1 MLKYPLKSEFKKRL
15 MVLFLSIFKKSFND
29 FLSARMILINLGPIL
44 LSLAFFGA
52 IFYYNGENI
61 VNYCQ
66 TLLPQSL
73 SDYAH
78 SQGFF
83 SGVFVWVFKALVY
96 FLIFWIAILLSLVIN
111 IFASIFYT
119 PLVVSYLHQKYYPH
133 VVLEEFGSILFSIKY
148 FLKSLLFMLV
158 FLALLTPFYFI
169 PFIGVFGV
177 FFSIIAHFLFFKN
190 TMSWD
195 IASAIFNYQSY
206 QNLLKQH
213 RLKHY
218 RFSFFCYLFSLIP
231 FFNFFATLLQT
242 LMLTHYFFILKEKE
256 C

>member
-1 MLKYPLKSEFKKRL
+1 

-29 FLSARMILINLGPIL
+29 FLSTRMLLINLGPIL

-66 TLLPQSL
+66 ALLPQSL
-73 SDYAH
+73 SDYSH

-83 SGVFVWVFKALVY
+83 AGVFVWVFKALVY

-148 FLKSLLFMLV
+148 FLKSLAFMLL
-158 FLALLTPFYFI
+158 FLAVLTPLYFI

-177 FFSIIAHFLFFKN
+177 FFSIIVHFLFFKN
-190 TMSWD
+190 TMSLD
-195 IASAIFNYQSY
+195 IASMIFNYQSY

-242 LMLTHYFFILKEKE
+242 LMLAHYFFILKEKE

>member
-1 MLKYPLKSEFKKRL
+1 

-29 FLSARMILINLGPIL
+29 FLSARMLLINLGPIL

-52 IFYYNGENI
+52 VFHYNGENI

-66 TLLPQSL
+66 ALLPQSL
-73 SDYAH
+73 NDYAH

-111 IFASIFYT
+111 VFASIFYT

-148 FLKSLLFMLV
+148 FLKALILMLV
-158 FLALLTPFYFI
+158 LLALLTPFYFI

-177 FFSIIAHFLFFKN
+177 FFSIIPHFLFFKN
-190 TMSWD
+190 TMSLD
-195 IASAIFNYQSY
+195 IASMIFNYQSY

>member
-1 MLKYPLKSEFKKRL
+1 M
-15 MVLFLSIFKKSFND
+15 FLSIFKKSFND
-29 FLSARMILINLGPIL
+29 FLSARMLLINLGPIL
-44 LSLAFFGA
+44 LSLAFFGTV
-52 IFYYNGENI
+52 FHYNGESV

-66 TLLPQSL
+66 ALLPQSL
-73 SDYAH
+73 SDYSH

-111 IFASIFYT
+111 VFASIFYT

-148 FLKSLLFMLV
+148 FLKALILMLV
-158 FLALLTPFYFI
+158 LLALLTPFYFI

-190 TMSWD
+190 TMSLD
-195 IASAIFNYQSY
+195 IASMIFNHQSY

>member
-1 MLKYPLKSEFKKRL
+1 

-29 FLSARMILINLGPIL
+29 FLSARMLLINLGPIL

-52 IFYYNGENI
+52 IFYYNGENV

-73 SDYAH
+73 SDYSH

-148 FLKSLLFMLV
+148 FLKALILMLV
-158 FLALLTPFYFI
+158 LLVLLTPFYFI
-169 PFIGVFGV
+169 PFIGVFGI

-190 TMSWD
+190 TMSLD
-195 IASAIFNYQSY
+195 IASMIFNHQSY

>member
-1 MLKYPLKSEFKKRL
+1 M
-15 MVLFLSIFKKSFND
+15 FLSIFKKSFND
-29 FLSARMILINLGPIL
+29 FLSARMLLINLGPIL

-52 IFYYNGENI
+52 VFHYNGESV

-66 TLLPQSL
+66 ALLPQSL
-73 SDYAH
+73 SDYSH

-111 IFASIFYT
+111 VFASIFYT

-148 FLKSLLFMLV
+148 FLKALILMLV
-158 FLALLTPFYFI
+158 LLVLLTPFYFI

-177 FFSIIAHFLFFKN
+177 FFSIIVHFLFFKN
-190 TMSWD
+190 TMSLD
-195 IASAIFNYQSY
+195 IASAIFNHQSY

>member
-1 MLKYPLKSEFKKRL
+1 

-66 TLLPQSL
+66 ALLPQSL
-73 SDYAH
+73 NDYSH

-83 SGVFVWVFKALVY
+83 AGVFVWVFKALVY

-148 FLKSLLFMLV
+148 FLKALILMLV
-158 FLALLTPFYFI
+158 LLALLTPFYFI

-190 TMSWD
+190 TMSLD
-195 IASAIFNYQSY
+195 IASMIFNYQSY

-242 LMLTHYFFILKEKE
+242 LMLAHYFFILKEKE

>member
-1 MLKYPLKSEFKKRL
+1 

-29 FLSARMILINLGPIL
+29 LLSTRMILINLGPIL

-73 SDYAH
+73 SDYSH

-83 SGVFVWVFKALVY
+83 ASVFVWVFKALVY

-133 VVLEEFGSILFSIKY
+133 VVLEEFGSILFSIKH
-148 FLKSLLFMLV
+148 FLKSLLFMLL
-158 FLALLTPFYFI
+158 FLAVLTPFYFI

-177 FFSIIAHFLFFKN
+177 FFSIIVHFLFFKN

-195 IASAIFNYQSY
+195 IASAIFNHQSY

-242 LMLTHYFFILKEKE
+242 LMLAHYFFILKEKE

>member
-1 MLKYPLKSEFKKRL
+1 

-29 FLSARMILINLGPIL
+29 FLSTRMILINLGPIL

-73 SDYAH
+73 NDYSH

-83 SGVFVWVFKALVY
+83 AGVFVWVFKALVY

-148 FLKSLLFMLV
+148 FLKSLAFMLV
-158 FLALLTPFYFI
+158 FLAVLTPLYFI

-177 FFSIIAHFLFFKN
+177 FFSIIVHFLFFKN

-195 IASAIFNYQSY
+195 IASMIFNYQSY

-242 LMLTHYFFILKEKE
+242 LMLAHYFFILKEKE

>member
-1 MLKYPLKSEFKKRL
+1 

-29 FLSARMILINLGPIL
+29 FLSARMLLINLGPIL

-52 IFYYNGENI
+52 IFYYNGENV

-66 TLLPQSL
+66 ALLPQSL
-73 SDYAH
+73 NDYAH

-83 SGVFVWVFKALVY
+83 AGVFVWVFKALVY

-111 IFASIFYT
+111 VFASIFYT

-148 FLKSLLFMLV
+148 FLKALILMLV
-158 FLALLTPFYFI
+158 LLVLLMPFYFI

-190 TMSWD
+190 TMSLD
-195 IASAIFNYQSY
+195 IASMIFNHQSY

-218 RFSFFCYLFSLIP
+218 RFSFFAI
-231 FFNFFATLLQT
+231 FFP
-242 LMLTHYFFILKEKE
+242 
-256 C
+256 

>member
-1 MLKYPLKSEFKKRL
+1 

-29 FLSARMILINLGPIL
+29 FLSARMLLINLGPIL

-73 SDYAH
+73 NDYSH

-96 FLIFWIAILLSLVIN
+96 FLIFWIMILLSLVIN

-119 PLVVSYLHQKYYPH
+119 PLVVSYLHQKYYSH

-148 FLKSLLFMLV
+148 FLKALAFMLLF
-158 FLALLTPFYFI
+158 LAVLTPFYFI

-195 IASAIFNYQSY
+195 IASMIFNYQSY

-242 LMLTHYFFILKEKE
+242 LMLAHYFFILKEKE

>member
-1 MLKYPLKSEFKKRL
+1 
-15 MVLFLSIFKKSFND
+15 MVLSLSILKKSFND
-29 FLSARMILINLGPIL
+29 FLSTRMILINLGSIL
-44 LSLAFFGA
+44 LSLAFFGV

-73 SDYAH
+73 SDYSH

-83 SGVFVWVFKALVY
+83 AGVFAWVFKALVY
-96 FLIFWIAILLSLVIN
+96 FLIFWIVILLSLVIN

-133 VVLEEFGSILFSIKY
+133 VVLEEFGSIFFSIKY
-148 FLKSLLFMLV
+148 FLKSLAFMLL
-158 FLALLTPFYFI
+158 FLAVLTPLYFI

-177 FFSIIAHFLFFKN
+177 FFSTIPHFLFFKN
-190 TMSWD
+190 TMSLD
-195 IASAIFNYQSY
+195 IASMIFNYQSY

-218 RFSFFCYLFSLIP
+218 RFSFFAI
-231 FFNFFATLLQT
+231 FFP
-242 LMLTHYFFILKEKE
+242 
-256 C
+256 

>member
-1 MLKYPLKSEFKKRL
+1 

-52 IFYYNGENI
+52 IFYYNGGSI
-61 VNYCQ
+61 VGYCQ
-66 TLLPQSL
+66 ALLPQSL
-73 SDYAH
+73 SDYSH

-83 SGVFVWVFKALVY
+83 AGVFAWVFKALVY

-119 PLVVSYLHQKYYPH
+119 PLVISYLHQKYYPH
-133 VVLEEFGSILFSIKY
+133 VVLEEFGSILFSVKY
-148 FLKSLLFMLV
+148 FLKSLAFMLL
-158 FLALLTPFYFI
+158 FLAVLTPLYFI

-177 FFSIIAHFLFFKN
+177 FLSIIPHFLFFKN

-195 IASAIFNYQSY
+195 IASMIFNYQSY

-218 RFSFFCYLFSLIP
+218 HFSFFCYLFSLIP

>member
-1 MLKYPLKSEFKKRL
+1 

-73 SDYAH
+73 SDYSH

-83 SGVFVWVFKALVY
+83 SGVFVWVFKTLVY
-96 FLIFWIAILLSLVIN
+96 FLIFWIVILLSLVIN

-148 FLKSLLFMLV
+148 FLKALLFMLL
-158 FLALLTPFYFI
+158 FLAVLTPFYFI

-195 IASAIFNYQSY
+195 IASMIFNYQSY

-242 LMLTHYFFILKEKE
+242 LMLVHYFFIFKEKE

>member
-1 MLKYPLKSEFKKRL
+1 
-15 MVLFLSIFKKSFND
+15 MVLSLSILKKSFND
-29 FLSARMILINLGPIL
+29 FLSTRMIVINLGPIL
-44 LSLAFFGA
+44 LSLAFFGV

-66 TLLPQSL
+66 ALLPQSL
-73 SDYAH
+73 SDYSH

-83 SGVFVWVFKALVY
+83 AGVFVWVFKALVY
-96 FLIFWIAILLSLVIN
+96 FLIFWIVILLSLVIN

-119 PLVVSYLHQKYYPH
+119 PLVVSYLHQKYYSH

-148 FLKSLLFMLV
+148 FLKSLIFMLL
-158 FLALLTPFYFI
+158 FLAVLTPFYFI

-177 FFSIIAHFLFFKN
+177 FFSIIVHFLFFKN
-190 TMSWD
+190 TMSLD
-195 IASAIFNYQSY
+195 IASTIFNYQSY

-242 LMLTHYFFILKEKE
+242 LMLVHYFFILKEKE

>member
-1 MLKYPLKSEFKKRL
+1 

-29 FLSARMILINLGPIL
+29 FLSSRMILVNLGPIL

-66 TLLPQSL
+66 ALLPQSL
-73 SDYAH
+73 NDYSH

-83 SGVFVWVFKALVY
+83 SGVFAWVFKALVY

-148 FLKSLLFMLV
+148 FLKALILMLV
-158 FLALLTPFYFI
+158 LLALLTPFYFI

-190 TMSWD
+190 TMSLD

-231 FFNFFATLLQT
+231 FFNFFTTLLQT

>member
-1 MLKYPLKSEFKKRL
+1 

-29 FLSARMILINLGPIL
+29 FLSVRMLLINLGPIL

-52 IFYYNGENI
+52 VFHYNGESV

-66 TLLPQSL
+66 ALLPQSL
-73 SDYAH
+73 NDYAH

-96 FLIFWIAILLSLVIN
+96 FLIFWIAILLSLIIN

-119 PLVVSYLHQKYYPH
+119 PLVISYLHQKYYPH

-148 FLKSLLFMLV
+148 FLKSLAFMLLL
-158 FLALLTPFYFI
+158 LAVLTPLYFI

-190 TMSWD
+190 TMSLD
-195 IASAIFNYQSY
+195 IASMIFNHQSY

>member
-1 MLKYPLKSEFKKRL
+1 

-73 SDYAH
+73 SDYSH

-83 SGVFVWVFKALVY
+83 AGVFVWVFKALVY
-96 FLIFWIAILLSLVIN
+96 FLIFWIVILLSLVIN

-133 VVLEEFGSILFSIKY
+133 VVLEEFGSIFFSVKY
-148 FLKSLLFMLV
+148 FLKSLAFMLV
-158 FLALLTPFYFI
+158 FLAVLTPFYFI
-169 PFIGVFGV
+169 PFIGVF
-177 FFSIIAHFLFFKN
+177 FSIIPHFLFFKN
-190 TMSWD
+190 TMSLD
-195 IASAIFNYQSY
+195 IASTIFNHQSY

>member
-1 MLKYPLKSEFKKRL
+1 
-15 MVLFLSIFKKSFND
+15 MVLSLSILKKSFND
-29 FLSARMILINLGPIL
+29 FLSTRMILINLGPIL

-52 IFYYNGENI
+52 IFYYNGGSI
-61 VNYCQ
+61 VGYCQ

-73 SDYAH
+73 SDYSH

-83 SGVFVWVFKALVY
+83 AGVFAWVFKALVY

-133 VVLEEFGSILFSIKY
+133 VVLEDFGSILFSIKY
-148 FLKSLLFMLV
+148 FLKALILMLV
-158 FLALLTPFYFI
+158 LLVLLTPFYFI

-177 FFSIIAHFLFFKN
+177 FFSIIVHFLFFKN
-190 TMSWD
+190 TMSLD
-195 IASAIFNYQSY
+195 IASAIFNHQSY

-242 LMLTHYFFILKEKE
+242 LMLAHYFFILKEKE

>member
-1 MLKYPLKSEFKKRL
+1 

-29 FLSARMILINLGPIL
+29 FLSARMLLINLGPIL

-73 SDYAH
+73 SDYSH

-83 SGVFVWVFKALVY
+83 AGVFVWVFKALVY

-111 IFASIFYT
+111 IFVSIFYT
-119 PLVVSYLHQKYYPH
+119 PLVVSYLHQKYYSH

-148 FLKSLLFMLV
+148 FLKVLAFMLLF
-158 FLALLTPFYFI
+158 LAVLTPLYFI

-177 FFSIIAHFLFFKN
+177 FFSMIAHFLFFKN
-190 TMSWD
+190 TMSLD

-213 RLKHY
+213 RLKYY
-218 RFSFFCYLFSLIP
+218 RFAFFCYLFSLIP

>member
-73 SDYAH
+73 SNYAH

-190 TMSWD
+190 TMSLD
-195 IASAIFNYQSY
+195 IASMIFNHQSY

-242 LMLTHYFFILKEKE
+242 LMLAHYFFILKEKE

>member
-1 MLKYPLKSEFKKRL
+1 

-29 FLSARMILINLGPIL
+29 LLSARMILINLGPIL

-73 SDYAH
+73 SDHSH

-83 SGVFVWVFKALVY
+83 ASVFAWVFKALVY
-96 FLIFWIAILLSLVIN
+96 FLILWITILLSLFIN

-148 FLKSLLFMLV
+148 FLKSLLFILL
-158 FLALLTPFYFI
+158 FLAVLTPFYFI

-195 IASAIFNYQSY
+195 IASAIFNHQSY

>member
-1 MLKYPLKSEFKKRL
+1 

-29 FLSARMILINLGPIL
+29 FLSARMLLINLGPIL
-44 LSLAFFGA
+44 LSLAFFGV

-66 TLLPQSL
+66 ALLPQSL
-73 SDYAH
+73 SDYSH

-83 SGVFVWVFKALVY
+83 AGVFVWVFKALVY

-111 IFASIFYT
+111 VFVSIFYT

-133 VVLEEFGSILFSIKY
+133 VVLEDFGSILFSIKY
-148 FLKSLLFMLV
+148 FLKVLILMLV
-158 FLALLTPFYFI
+158 LLALLTPFYFI

-177 FFSIIAHFLFFKN
+177 FLSIIPHFLFFKN
-190 TMSWD
+190 TMSLD
-195 IASAIFNYQSY
+195 IASAIFNHQSY

>member
-1 MLKYPLKSEFKKRL
+1 

-29 FLSARMILINLGPIL
+29 FLSARMLLINLGPIL

-52 IFYYNGENI
+52 IFHYNGESV

-66 TLLPQSL
+66 ALLPQSL
-73 SDYAH
+73 NDYSH

-83 SGVFVWVFKALVY
+83 AGVFAWIFKALVY

-111 IFASIFYT
+111 VFASIFYT

-148 FLKSLLFMLV
+148 FLKALILMLV
-158 FLALLTPFYFI
+158 LLALLTPFYFI

-190 TMSWD
+190 TMSLD
-195 IASAIFNYQSY
+195 IASAIFNHQSY

>member
-1 MLKYPLKSEFKKRL
+1 

-52 IFYYNGENI
+52 IFYYNGESV

-66 TLLPQSL
+66 ALLPQSL
-73 SDYAH
+73 SDYSH

-148 FLKSLLFMLV
+148 FLKTLILMLV
-158 FLALLTPFYFI
+158 LLALLTPFYFI

-190 TMSWD
+190 TMSLD
-195 IASAIFNYQSY
+195 IASMIFNHQSY

>member
-1 MLKYPLKSEFKKRL
+1 

-73 SDYAH
+73 SDYSH

-83 SGVFVWVFKALVY
+83 AGVFVWVFKALVY
-96 FLIFWIAILLSLVIN
+96 FLILWIAILLSLVIN

-148 FLKSLLFMLV
+148 FLKSLIFMLL
-158 FLALLTPFYFI
+158 FLAVLTPFYFI

-190 TMSWD
+190 TMSLD

-242 LMLTHYFFILKEKE
+242 LMLAHYFFILKEKE

>member
-1 MLKYPLKSEFKKRL
+1 

-66 TLLPQSL
+66 ALLPQSL
-73 SDYAH
+73 SDYSH

-83 SGVFVWVFKALVY
+83 AGVFAWVFKALVY

-148 FLKSLLFMLV
+148 FLKSLLFMLL
-158 FLALLTPFYFI
+158 FLAVLTPFYFI

-242 LMLTHYFFILKEKE
+242 LMLVHYFFILKEKE

>member
-1 MLKYPLKSEFKKRL
+1 

-29 FLSARMILINLGPIL
+29 FLSVRMLLINLGPIL

-52 IFYYNGENI
+52 IFYYNGENV

-66 TLLPQSL
+66 ALLPQSL
-73 SDYAH
+73 NDYSH

-111 IFASIFYT
+111 VFASIFYT

-148 FLKSLLFMLV
+148 FLKTLILMLV
-158 FLALLTPFYFI
+158 LLALLTPFYFI

-177 FFSIIAHFLFFKN
+177 FFSIIPHFLFFKN
-190 TMSWD
+190 TMSLD
-195 IASAIFNYQSY
+195 IASMIFNHQSY

-242 LMLTHYFFILKEKE
+242 LILTHYFFILKEKE

>member
-1 MLKYPLKSEFKKRL
+1 

-73 SDYAH
+73 SDYSH

-83 SGVFVWVFKALVY
+83 AGVFVWVFKALVY
-96 FLIFWIAILLSLVIN
+96 FLILWIAILLSLVIN

-148 FLKSLLFMLV
+148 FLKALLFMLL
-158 FLALLTPFYFI
+158 FLAVLTPFYFI
-169 PFIGVFGV
+169 PFMGVFGV

-190 TMSWD
+190 TMSLD

-242 LMLTHYFFILKEKE
+242 LMLAHYFFILKEKE

>member
-1 MLKYPLKSEFKKRL
+1 
-15 MVLFLSIFKKSFND
+15 MVLSLSILKKSFND
-29 FLSARMILINLGPIL
+29 FLSARMLLINLGPIL

-52 IFYYNGENI
+52 VFYYNGGSI
-61 VNYCQ
+61 VSYCQ

-73 SDYAH
+73 NDYSH

-83 SGVFVWVFKALVY
+83 AGLFAWVFKALVY
-96 FLIFWIAILLSLVIN
+96 FLIFWIVILLSLVIN

-148 FLKSLLFMLV
+148 FLKSLIFMLLL
-158 FLALLTPFYFI
+158 LAVLTPFYFI
-169 PFIGVFGV
+169 PFIGVF
-177 FFSIIAHFLFFKN
+177 FSIIPHFLFFKN
-190 TMSWD
+190 TMILD
-195 IASAIFNYQSY
+195 IASMIFNYQSY

-242 LMLTHYFFILKEKE
+242 LMLAHYFFILKEKE

>member
-1 MLKYPLKSEFKKRL
+1 

-29 FLSARMILINLGPIL
+29 FLSARMLLINLGPIL

-52 IFYYNGENI
+52 IFYYNGGSI
-61 VNYCQ
+61 VNYCH

-73 SDYAH
+73 SDYSH

-83 SGVFVWVFKALVY
+83 AGVFVWVFKALVY
-96 FLIFWIAILLSLVIN
+96 FLIFWIAILLSLIIN

-133 VVLEEFGSILFSIKY
+133 VVLEEFGSILFSIKH
-148 FLKSLLFMLV
+148 FLKSLLFMLL
-158 FLALLTPFYFI
+158 FLAVLTPFYFI

-190 TMSWD
+190 TMSLD

-242 LMLTHYFFILKEKE
+242 LMLAHYFFILKEKE

>member
-1 MLKYPLKSEFKKRL
+1 

-29 FLSARMILINLGPIL
+29 FLSARMLLINLGPIL

-52 IFYYNGENI
+52 VFHYNGGNI

-66 TLLPQSL
+66 ALLPQSL

-83 SGVFVWVFKALVY
+83 AGVFVWVFKALVY

-111 IFASIFYT
+111 VFASIFYT

-148 FLKSLLFMLV
+148 FLKALILMLV
-158 FLALLTPFYFI
+158 LLVLLMPFYFI

-177 FFSIIAHFLFFKN
+177 FFSIIPHFLFFKN
-190 TMSWD
+190 TMSLD
-195 IASAIFNYQSY
+195 IASMIFNHQSY

>member
-1 MLKYPLKSEFKKRL
+1 

-29 FLSARMILINLGPIL
+29 FLSARMLLINLGPIL
-44 LSLAFFGA
+44 LSLAFFGV

-73 SDYAH
+73 SDYSH

-83 SGVFVWVFKALVY
+83 TGMFAWVFKALVY
-96 FLIFWIAILLSLVIN
+96 FLIFWIVILLSLVIN

-148 FLKSLLFMLV
+148 FLKSLIFILLFLSV
-158 FLALLTPFYFI
+158 LTPLYFI

-190 TMSWD
+190 TMSLD

-242 LMLTHYFFILKEKE
+242 LMLAHYFFILKEKE

>member
-1 MLKYPLKSEFKKRL
+1 ML
-15 MVLFLSIFKKSFND
+15 
-29 FLSARMILINLGPIL
+29 LINLGPIL

-52 IFYYNGENI
+52 VFHYNGESV

-66 TLLPQSL
+66 ALLPQSL
-73 SDYAH
+73 NDYAH

-96 FLIFWIAILLSLVIN
+96 FLIFWIAILLSLIIN

-148 FLKSLLFMLV
+148 FLKMLILMLV
-158 FLALLTPFYFI
+158 LLALLTPFYFI

-177 FFSIIAHFLFFKN
+177 FFSIIPHFLFFKN
-190 TMSWD
+190 TMSLD
-195 IASAIFNYQSY
+195 IASAIFNHQSY

>member
-1 MLKYPLKSEFKKRL
+1 
-15 MVLFLSIFKKSFND
+15 MVLSLSILKKSFND

-73 SDYAH
+73 NDYSH

-83 SGVFVWVFKALVY
+83 AGVFAWVFKALVY
-96 FLIFWIAILLSLVIN
+96 FLIFWIVILLSLVIN

-148 FLKSLLFMLV
+148 FLKSLLFMLL
-158 FLALLTPFYFI
+158 FLAVLTPLYFI

-177 FFSIIAHFLFFKN
+177 FFSIIVHFLFFKN

-195 IASAIFNYQSY
+195 IASMIFNYQSY

-242 LMLTHYFFILKEKE
+242 LMLVHYFFILKEKE

>member
-1 MLKYPLKSEFKKRL
+1 

-29 FLSARMILINLGPIL
+29 FLSARMLLINLGPIL

-52 IFYYNGENI
+52 VFHYNGESV

-66 TLLPQSL
+66 ALLPQSL
-73 SDYAH
+73 SDYSH

-83 SGVFVWVFKALVY
+83 AGVFVWVFKALVY
-96 FLIFWIAILLSLVIN
+96 FFIFWIVILLSLVIN

-148 FLKSLLFMLV
+148 FLKSLLFMLL
-158 FLALLTPFYFI
+158 FLAVLTPFYFI
-169 PFIGVFGV
+169 PFMGVFGV
-177 FFSIIAHFLFFKN
+177 FFSIVVHFLFFKN
-190 TMSWD
+190 TMSLD

-218 RFSFFCYLFSLIP
+218 RFAFFCYLFSLIP

>member
-1 MLKYPLKSEFKKRL
+1 

-177 FFSIIAHFLFFKN
+177 FFSIIVHFLFFKN

-242 LMLTHYFFILKEKE
+242 LMLAHYFFIFKEKE

>member
-1 MLKYPLKSEFKKRL
+1 

-29 FLSARMILINLGPIL
+29 FLSARMLLINLGPIL

-52 IFYYNGENI
+52 VFHYNGESV

-66 TLLPQSL
+66 ALLPQSL
-73 SDYAH
+73 SDYSH

-83 SGVFVWVFKALVY
+83 ASVFVWVFKALVY

-111 IFASIFYT
+111 VFASIFYT

-148 FLKSLLFMLV
+148 FLKSLIFMLL
-158 FLALLTPFYFI
+158 FLAALTPFYFI

-177 FFSIIAHFLFFKN
+177 FFSIIVHFLFFKN
-190 TMSWD
+190 TMSLD
-195 IASAIFNYQSY
+195 IASMIFNYQSY

>member
-1 MLKYPLKSEFKKRL
+1 

-29 FLSARMILINLGPIL
+29 FLSARMLLINLGPIL

-52 IFYYNGENI
+52 VFYYNGGSI

-73 SDYAH
+73 SDYSH

-83 SGVFVWVFKALVY
+83 AGVFVWVFKALVY
-96 FLIFWIAILLSLVIN
+96 FLIFWIVILLSLVIN

-133 VVLEEFGSILFSIKY
+133 VVLEEFGSILFSVKY
-148 FLKSLLFMLV
+148 FLKALAFMLLF
-158 FLALLTPFYFI
+158 LAVLTPFCFI

-195 IASAIFNYQSY
+195 IASMIFNHQSY

-242 LMLTHYFFILKEKE
+242 LMLAHYFFILREKE

>member
-1 MLKYPLKSEFKKRL
+1 
-15 MVLFLSIFKKSFND
+15 MVLSLSILKKSFED
-29 FLSARMILINLGPIL
+29 FLSARMLLVNLGPIL

-52 IFYYNGENI
+52 IFYYNGESV

-73 SDYAH
+73 NDYSH

-83 SGVFVWVFKALVY
+83 AGVFVWVFKALVY
-96 FLIFWIAILLSLVIN
+96 FLIFWIAILLSLIIN

-148 FLKSLLFMLV
+148 FLKSLLFMLLL
-158 FLALLTPFYFI
+158 LAVLTPFYFI
-169 PFIGVFGV
+169 PFVGI
-177 FFSIIAHFLFFKN
+177 FFSIIPHFLFFKN
-190 TMSWD
+190 TMSLD
-195 IASAIFNYQSY
+195 IASAIFNPQSY
-206 QNLLKQH
+206 QKFQRQH

-218 RFSFFCYLFSLIP
+218 RFAFFCYLFSLIP